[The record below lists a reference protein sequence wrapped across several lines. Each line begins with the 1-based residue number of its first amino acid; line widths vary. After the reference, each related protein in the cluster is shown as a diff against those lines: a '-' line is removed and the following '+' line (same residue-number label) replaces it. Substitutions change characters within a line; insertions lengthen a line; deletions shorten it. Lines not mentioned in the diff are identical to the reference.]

1 MSQHDI
7 VIRGGT
13 VFDGTGAAPI
23 EADVAISSGTIVEVG
38 KVSGSGAEEIDARG
52 QIVTP
57 GFVDVHTHYDGQV
70 TWDPYLQPSTFH
82 GVTTAIMGN
91 CGVGFAPC
99 KPEQREW
106 LLGLMEGVEDIPG
119 TALAEG
125 IKWNWE
131 SFAQYMDAVEAS
143 PLALDVGLQV
153 PHAAVRAYVMG
164 ERAPALEP
172 ATEAET
178 AEMGRLVVEALE
190 AGALGFS
197 TSRTVKHKD
206 VKGGSTPTLKAEA
219 MELHGIARAMGK
231 AGKGVLQLI
240 ADFKDTDA
248 EFAMLRG
255 MVELSGRPMSI
266 TIEQDDRWPTVWKRV
281 LDNIAAANADGLPIR
296 GQVPPRAT
304 GLLLGLTASLN
315 PFIMHQTFRQIW
327 GAPLD
332 QQLKALRDPEFRAK
346 LLAEEPDYP
355 AGEIIEMICTAYH
368 KMFSLGE
375 TPNYE
380 PAPEES
386 AKAVAERTGKNPR
399 EVVLDWMLERDG
411 RALLYF
417 PLMNYTHGSLSD
429 VETMLTHPNT
439 AFGLS
444 DGGAHC
450 GIICDA
456 SFPTTL
462 LTHWGRD
469 RTRGRKLPL
478 EWLVH
483 GLTGRNAALVGL
495 GDRGIL
501 APGMKA
507 DVNVIDFDKLT
518 LYSPHIVNDLPAG
531 GKRLIQKT
539 DGYTASI
546 VSGTVSF
553 RNGEPTGALKGKL
566 VRGAQKRP
574 EGARIPA
581 AAD

>member
-1 MSQHDI
+1 MHDL

-13 VFDGTGAAPI
+13 VFDGTGGKPF
-23 EADVAISSGTIVEVG
+23 EADIAIDGQTIVAVG
-38 KVSGSGAEEIDARG
+38 KVEGQGREEIDARG

-57 GFVDVHTHYDGQV
+57 GFIDVHTHYDGQV

-82 GVTTAIMGN
+82 GVTTAVLGN

-131 SFAQYMDAVEAS
+131 SFPEYMNAVEAS

-164 ERAPALEP
+164 DRAPALEP
-172 ATEAET
+172 ATAEET
-178 AEMGRLVVEALE
+178 EEMARLVVEALD

-197 TSRTVKHKD
+197 TSRTLKHRDKH
-206 VKGGSTPTLKAEA
+206 GASTPTLKAEA
-219 MELHGIARAMGK
+219 EELHGIARAMGK

-255 MVELSGRPMSI
+255 MVEISGRPMSI

-281 LDNIAAANADGLPIR
+281 LDNIAAANEAGLTIR

-315 PFIMHQTFRQIW
+315 PFVMHQTFRQIW
-327 GAPLD
+327 GAPLET
-332 QQLKALRDPEFRAK
+332 QVKALNDPEFRAK
-346 LLAEEPDYP
+346 LLAEEPEYP

-368 KMFSLGE
+368 KMFALGE
-375 TPNYE
+375 VPNYE

-386 AKAVAERTGKNPR
+386 VKARAERSGKNPR
-399 EVVLDWMLERDG
+399 EIVLDLMLEQG
-411 RALLYF
+411 GKALIYF
-417 PLMNYTHGSLSD
+417 PLMNYYSGSLSD

-456 SFPTTL
+456 SFPSTL

-469 RTRGRKLPL
+469 RSRGRKLPL
-478 EWLVH
+478 EWIVH
-483 GLTGRNAALVGL
+483 GLTGRNAELVGL
-495 GDRGIL
+495 KDRGIL

-507 DVNVIDFDKLT
+507 DVNVIDFDRLK

-531 GKRLIQKT
+531 GKRLIQHA

-546 VSGTVSF
+546 VSGTVAF
-553 RNGEPTGALKGKL
+553 RNGQPTGALKGRL
-566 VRGAQKRP
+566 VRGAQ
-574 EGARIPA
+574 ARPA
-581 AAD
+581 AARVPAAE

>member
-1 MSQHDI
+1 MHDL

-13 VFDGTGAAPI
+13 VFDGTGGEPF
-23 EADVAISSGTIVEVG
+23 EADIAIDGQTIVAVG
-38 KVSGSGAEEIDARG
+38 KVEGQGREEIDARG

-57 GFVDVHTHYDGQV
+57 GFIDVHTHYDGQV

-82 GVTTAIMGN
+82 GVTTAVLGN

-131 SFAQYMDAVEAS
+131 SFPDYMNAVEAS

-172 ATEAET
+172 ATTEET
-178 AEMGRLVVEALE
+178 EEMARLVVEALD

-197 TSRTVKHKD
+197 TSRTVKHRDKH
-206 VKGGSTPTLKAEA
+206 GASTPTLKAEA
-219 MELHGIARAMGK
+219 EELHGIARAMGK

-255 MVELSGRPMSI
+255 MVEISGRPMSI

-281 LDNIAAANADGLPIR
+281 LDNIAAANDAGLTIR

-315 PFIMHQTFRQIW
+315 PFVMHQTFRQIW
-327 GAPLD
+327 GAPLET
-332 QQLKALRDPEFRAK
+332 QVKALNDPEFRAK
-346 LLAEEPDYP
+346 LLAEEPEYP

-368 KMFSLGE
+368 KMFALGE
-375 TPNYE
+375 VPNYE
-380 PAPEES
+380 PSPEES
-386 AKAVAERTGKNPR
+386 VKARAERSGKNPR
-399 EVVLDWMLERDG
+399 EIVLDLMLEQG
-411 RALLYF
+411 GKALIYF
-417 PLMNYTHGSLSD
+417 PLMNYYSGSLSD

-456 SFPTTL
+456 SFPSTL

-469 RTRGRKLPL
+469 RSRGRKLPL
-478 EWLVH
+478 EWIVH
-483 GLTGRNAALVGL
+483 GLTGRNAELVGL
-495 GDRGIL
+495 KDRGIL

-507 DVNVIDFDKLT
+507 DVNVIDFDRLK

-531 GKRLIQKT
+531 GKRLIQHA

-546 VSGTVSF
+546 VSGTVAF
-553 RNGEPTGALKGKL
+553 RNGQPTGALNGRL
-566 VRGAQKRP
+566 VRGAQARP
-574 EGARIPA
+574 SAARIPA

>member
-1 MSQHDI
+1 MHDL

-13 VFDGTGAAPI
+13 VFDGTGGKPF
-23 EADVAISSGTIVEVG
+23 EADIAIDGQTIVAVG
-38 KVSGSGAEEIDARG
+38 KVEGSGREEIDARG

-57 GFVDVHTHYDGQV
+57 GFIDVHTHYDGQV

-82 GVTTAIMGN
+82 GVTTAVLGN

-125 IKWNWE
+125 IKWSWE
-131 SFAQYMDAVEAS
+131 SFPEYMNAVEAS

-164 ERAPALEP
+164 DRAPALEP
-172 ATEAET
+172 ATAEET
-178 AEMGRLVVEALE
+178 EQMARLVVEALD

-197 TSRTVKHKD
+197 TSRTVKHRDKH
-206 VKGGSTPTLKAEA
+206 GASTPTLKAEA
-219 MELHGIARAMGK
+219 EELHGIARAMGK

-255 MVELSGRPMSI
+255 MVEISGRPMSI

-281 LDNIAAANADGLPIR
+281 LDNIADANAAGLTIR
-296 GQVPPRAT
+296 GQVPPPAT

-315 PFIMHQTFRQIW
+315 PFVMHQTFRQIW
-327 GAPLD
+327 GAPLET
-332 QQLKALRDPEFRAK
+332 QVKALQDPEFRAQ
-346 LLAEEPDYP
+346 LLAEEPQYP

-368 KMFSLGE
+368 KMFALGE

-386 AKAVAERTGKNPR
+386 VKARAERSGKNPR
-399 EVVLDWMLERDG
+399 EVVLDLMLEQDG
-411 RALLYF
+411 RALIYF
-417 PLMNYTHGSLSD
+417 PLMNYYSGSLAD

-456 SFPTTL
+456 SFPSTL

-469 RTRGRKLPL
+469 RSRGRTLPL

-483 GLTGRNAALVGL
+483 GLTGRNANLVGL
-495 GDRGIL
+495 HDRGIL

-507 DVNVIDFDKLT
+507 DVNVIDFDGLK

-531 GKRLIQKT
+531 GKRLIQHA

-546 VSGTVSF
+546 VSGTVAF
-553 RNGEPTGALKGKL
+553 RNGQPTGALKGRL
-566 VRGAQKRP
+566 VRGAQVRP
-574 EGARIPA
+574 AAARIPA

>member
-1 MSQHDI
+1 MYDLI
-7 VIRGGT
+7 IRGGT
-13 VFDGTGAAPI
+13 IFDGTGGKPYKG
-23 EADVAISSGTIVEVG
+23 DVAIDGGLITAIGHVAGT
-38 KVSGSGAEEIDARG
+38 AREEIDATG

-57 GFVDVHTHYDGQV
+57 GFIDVHTHYDGQV

-82 GVTTAIMGN
+82 GVTTAVLGN

-99 KPEQREW
+99 KPEQRQW

-119 TALAEG
+119 SALAEG

-131 SFAQYMDAVEAS
+131 SFPEYMDAVEAS

-164 ERAPALEP
+164 ARDTPLEP
-172 ATEAET
+172 STAAET
-178 AEMGRLVVEALE
+178 AEMGRLVAEAIE

-197 TSRTVKHKD
+197 TSRTVKHRD
-206 VKGGSTPTLKAEA
+206 VKGAPTPTLEAEA
-219 MELHGIARAMGK
+219 AELQGIARAMG
-231 AGKGVLQLI
+231 ATGKGVLQLI
-240 ADFKDTDA
+240 ADFKQTDE
-248 EFAMLRG
+248 EFAILRG
-255 MVELSGRPMSI
+255 MVEVSGRPMSI
-266 TIEQDDRWPTVWKRV
+266 TIEQDDRWPTIWSRV
-281 LDNIAAANADGLPIR
+281 LENIAAANEAGLPMK

-304 GLLLGLTASLN
+304 GILLGLTSSLN
-315 PFIMHQTFRQIW
+315 PFALHQTFRQIFH
-327 GAPLD
+327 APLEE
-332 QQLKALRDPEFRAK
+332 QVAALRDPDFRAR

-355 AGEIIEMICTAYH
+355 KGEIIEMLCTHYH
-368 KMFSLGE
+368 KMFALGE

-380 PAPEES
+380 PAAEES
-386 AKAVAERTGKNPR
+386 VKARAERAGKNPR
-399 EVVLDWMLERDG
+399 EIILDLMLERDG
-411 RALLYF
+411 TALLYF
-417 PLMNYTHGSLSD
+417 PLMNYTCGSLND

-456 SFPTTL
+456 SFPTTI

-483 GLTGRNAALVGL
+483 GLTGRNAELVGL
-495 GDRGIL
+495 LDRGIL

-507 DVNVIDFDKLT
+507 DVNVIDFDGLR
-518 LYSPHIVNDLPAG
+518 LYSPQIVHDLPAG
-531 GKRLIQKT
+531 GKRLIQKA

-546 VSGTVSF
+546 VSGSVAF
-553 RNGEPTGALKGKL
+553 RNGEPTGVLNGRL
-566 VRGAQKRP
+566 VRGAQARP
-574 EGARIPA
+574 ANAANA
-581 AAD
+581 AAE

>member
-1 MSQHDI
+1 MHDL

-13 VFDGTGAAPI
+13 VYDGTGAAPV
-23 EADVAISSGTIVEVG
+23 EADVAIDKGVITAIG
-38 KVSGSGAEEIDARG
+38 KVTDGGKEEIDAKG

-57 GFVDVHTHYDGQV
+57 GFIDVHTHYDGQV

-82 GVTTAIMGN
+82 GVTTAVMGN

-99 KPEQREW
+99 KPEQRDW
-106 LLGLMEGVEDIPG
+106 LLSLMEGVEDIPG

-131 SFAQYMDAVEAS
+131 SFADYMDAVEAS
-143 PLALDVGLQV
+143 PLALDVGLQI
-153 PHAAVRAYVMG
+153 PHAAVRTYVMG
-164 ERAPALEP
+164 DRAPALEP

-178 AEMGRLVVEALE
+178 EEMARLVVEALD

-206 VKGGSTPTLKAEA
+206 SKGGSTPTLKAEA

-240 ADFKDTDA
+240 ADFKDTDN

-255 MVELSGRPMSI
+255 MAEISGRPMSI
-266 TIEQDDRWPTVWKRV
+266 TIEQDDRWPNIWARV
-281 LDNIAAANADGLPIR
+281 LDNIAEANKAGVTIR

-315 PFIMHQTFRQIW
+315 PFVMHETFRSIW
-327 GAPLD
+327 GAPLEI
-332 QQLKALRDPEFRAK
+332 QVKALKDPEFRAR
-346 LLAEEPDYP
+346 LLAEEPTYP
-355 AGEIIEMICTAYH
+355 AGEIIEMICVGYH
-368 KMFSLGE
+368 KMFALGE
-375 TPNYE
+375 TPDYE
-380 PAPEES
+380 PAPEQS
-386 AKAVAERTGKNPR
+386 VKAIAEASGKSPR
-399 EVVLDWMLERDG
+399 EVLLDMMLERDG
-411 RALLYF
+411 KALIYF
-417 PLMNYTHGSLSD
+417 PLMNYTSGSLD
-429 VETMLTHPNT
+429 NVEKMLKHPNT

-456 SFPTTL
+456 SFPSTL

-469 RTRGRKLPL
+469 RTRGPKLPL
-478 EWLVH
+478 EWLIH
-483 GLTGRNAALVGL
+483 GLTGRNAELINVL
-495 GDRGIL
+495 DRGLL

-507 DVNVIDFDKLT
+507 DVNVIDFDHLK

-531 GKRLIQKT
+531 GKRLIQQA

-546 VSGTVSF
+546 VAGAVAF
-553 RNGEPTGALKGKL
+553 REGVPTGALNGKL
-566 VRGAQKRP
+566 VRGAQSRP
-574 EGARIPA
+574 AGVRIA
-581 AAD
+581 TAAD

>member
-1 MSQHDI
+1 MHDL

-13 VFDGTGAAPI
+13 VFDGTGGKPF
-23 EADVAISSGTIVEVG
+23 EADIAIDGQTIVAVG
-38 KVSGSGAEEIDARG
+38 KIEGQGREEIDARG

-57 GFVDVHTHYDGQV
+57 GFIDVHTHYDGQV

-82 GVTTAIMGN
+82 GVTTAVLGN

-125 IKWNWE
+125 IRWNWE
-131 SFAQYMDAVEAS
+131 SFPDYMNAVEVS

-164 ERAPALEP
+164 DRAPALEP
-172 ATEAET
+172 ATAEET
-178 AEMGRLVVEALE
+178 EEMARLVVEALD

-197 TSRTVKHKD
+197 TSRTLKHRDKH
-206 VKGGSTPTLKAEA
+206 GASTPTLKAEA
-219 MELHGIARAMGK
+219 EELHGIARAMGK

-255 MVELSGRPMSI
+255 MVEISGRPMSI

-281 LDNIAAANADGLPIR
+281 LDNIAAANAAGLSIK

-315 PFIMHQTFRQIW
+315 PFVMHQTFRQIW
-327 GAPLD
+327 GAPLET
-332 QQLKALRDPEFRAK
+332 QVKALNDPEFRAK
-346 LLAEEPDYP
+346 LLAEEPAYP

-368 KMFSLGE
+368 KMFALGE
-375 TPNYE
+375 VPNYE
-380 PAPEES
+380 PAPGES
-386 AKAVAERTGKNPR
+386 VKARAERAGKNPR
-399 EVVLDWMLERDG
+399 EIVLDLMLERDG
-411 RALLYF
+411 KALIYF
-417 PLMNYTHGSLSD
+417 PLMNYYSGSLAD

-456 SFPTTL
+456 SFPSTL

-478 EWLVH
+478 EWLIH
-483 GLTGRNAALVGL
+483 GLTGRNADLVGL
-495 GDRGIL
+495 KDRGIV

-507 DVNVIDFDKLT
+507 DVNVIDFDRLK

-531 GKRLIQKT
+531 GKRLIQHA
-539 DGYTASI
+539 DGYTASV
-546 VSGTVSF
+546 VSGSVAF
-553 RNGEPTGALKGKL
+553 RNGQPTGALNGRL
-566 VRGAQKRP
+566 VRGAQARP
-574 EGARIPA
+574 SGARLPA

>member
-1 MSQHDI
+1 MHDI

-13 VFDGTGAAPI
+13 VYDGTGAKPI
-23 EADVAISSGTIVEVG
+23 EADVAIDGRTIAAVG
-38 KVSGSGAEEIDARG
+38 KVTAGGREEIDAKG

-57 GFVDVHTHYDGQV
+57 GFIDVHTHYDGQV

-82 GVTTAIMGN
+82 GVTTAVMGN

-99 KPEQREW
+99 RPAQRDW

-131 SFAQYMDAVEAS
+131 SFADYMDAVEAS
-143 PLALDVGLQV
+143 PLALDVGLQI

-172 ATEAET
+172 ATAEET
-178 AEMGRLVVEALE
+178 EEMARLVVEALE

-206 VKGGSTPTLKAEA
+206 KNGGSTPTLKAEA
-219 MELHGIARAMGK
+219 QELHGIARAMGK

-255 MVELSGRPMSI
+255 MVEISGRPLSI
-266 TIEQDDRWPTVWKRV
+266 TIEQDDRWPDVWARV
-281 LDNIAAANADGLPIR
+281 LHNIAEANKAGLPIK

-315 PFIMHQTFRQIW
+315 PFVMHQTFRQIW
-327 GAPLD
+327 GAPLE
-332 QQLKALRDPEFRAK
+332 QQVKALRDPEFRAQ
-346 LLAEEPDYP
+346 LLAEEPAYP
-355 AGEIIEMICTAYH
+355 AGEIIEMLCVGYH
-368 KMFSLGE
+368 KMFALGE
-375 TPNYE
+375 VPNYE

-386 AKAVAERTGKNPR
+386 VKARAAQAGKHPR
-399 EVVLDWMLERDG
+399 EILLDMMLERDG
-411 RALLYF
+411 KALVYF
-417 PLMNYTHGSLSD
+417 PLMNYHCGSLDD
-429 VETMLTHPNT
+429 VQKMLTHPNT

-456 SFPTTL
+456 SFPSTL

-469 RTRGRKLPL
+469 RTRGPKLPL
-478 EWLVH
+478 EWLIH
-483 GLTGRNAALVGL
+483 GLTGRNAALIDVL
-495 GDRGIL
+495 DRGIL

-507 DVNVIDFDKLT
+507 DVNVIDFDRLK

-531 GKRLIQKT
+531 GKRLIQHA

-546 VSGTVSF
+546 VSGAVAF
-553 RNGEPTGALKGKL
+553 RNGQPTGALNGKL
-566 VRGAQKRP
+566 VRGAQARP
-574 EGARIPA
+574 SGVRVSA

>member
-1 MSQHDI
+1 MHDL

-13 VFDGTGAAPI
+13 VFDGTGGKPV
-23 EADVAISSGTIVEVG
+23 EADIAIDGRTIVAIG
-38 KVSGSGAEEIDARG
+38 KIAETGREEIDARG

-82 GVTTAIMGN
+82 GITTAVMGN

-99 KPEQREW
+99 KPAQRDW

-131 SFAQYMDAVEAS
+131 SFPDYMDAVEAS
-143 PLALDVGLQV
+143 PLALDVGLQI

-172 ATEAET
+172 ATAAET
-178 AEMGRLVVEALE
+178 EQMARLVVEALD

-197 TSRTVKHKD
+197 TSRTLKHKD
-206 VKGGSTPTLKAEA
+206 KHGASTPTLKAEA
-219 MELHGIARAMGK
+219 EELHGIARAMGK

-255 MVELSGRPMSI
+255 MVELSGRPLSI

-281 LDNIAAANADGLPIR
+281 LDNIAAANDAGLPIR

-315 PFIMHQTFRQIW
+315 PFVLHQTFRRIW
-327 GAPLD
+327 GAPLSE
-332 QQLKALRDPEFRAK
+332 QVKALRDPAFRAE
-346 LLAEEPDYP
+346 LLAEEPAYP
-355 AGEIIEMICTAYH
+355 AGEIIEMLCTAYH
-368 KMFSLGE
+368 KMFALGE
-375 TPNYE
+375 VPNYE
-380 PAPEES
+380 PAPDES
-386 AKAVAERTGKNPR
+386 VKALAERSGKNPR
-399 EVVLDWMLERDG
+399 EILLDMMLERDG
-411 RALLYF
+411 KALIYF
-417 PLMNYTHGSLSD
+417 PLMNYYCGSLAD

-456 SFPTTL
+456 SFPSTL

-469 RTRGRKLPL
+469 RTRGSKLPL
-478 EWLVH
+478 EWLIH
-483 GLTGRNAALVGL
+483 GLTGRNADLVGL
-495 GDRGIL
+495 NDRGIL

-507 DVNVIDFDKLT
+507 DVNVIDFDRLK

-531 GKRLIQKT
+531 GKRLIQHA

-546 VSGTVSF
+546 VSGTVAF
-553 RNGEPTGALKGKL
+553 RNGQPTGALNGRL
-566 VRGAQKRP
+566 VRGAQARP
-574 EGARIPA
+574 AGARIPV